1 MAARR
6 ESSLQAENDLTFQ
19 HRTWRIQRAGW
30 VVFAIVVL
38 AGLAGL
44 FGGGPLS
51 HAEAGSQASGLRIE
65 YERFTRLQASTE
77 LIIRIDSRLARGG
90 ELALVLSGAAL
101 RDFEMSSSLPPPNRT
116 GIGPEAVILSFETAA
131 QPGER
136 AIVLRAKPQRPGRVS
151 FQVGVRD
158 GPAHAVSLWV
168 YP

>member
-6 ESSLQAENDLTFQ
+6 ESSLEVENDLTFQ

-30 VVFAIVVL
+30 VVFGIIVL

-51 HAEAGSQASGLRIE
+51 RAEAGSQASGLRVE
-65 YERFTRLQASTE
+65 YERFTRLQGSTE
-77 LIIRIDSRLARGG
+77 LILHIDPRLARDG
-90 ELALVLSGAAL
+90 ELAVVLSGAAL
-101 RDFEMSSSLPPPNRT
+101 LDLEISSTLPPPNGT
-116 GIGPEAVILSFETAA
+116 GIGPEAVILRFETAA

-151 FQVGVRD
+151 FRVGVRD
-158 GPAHAVSLWV
+158 GPVHAVSLWV